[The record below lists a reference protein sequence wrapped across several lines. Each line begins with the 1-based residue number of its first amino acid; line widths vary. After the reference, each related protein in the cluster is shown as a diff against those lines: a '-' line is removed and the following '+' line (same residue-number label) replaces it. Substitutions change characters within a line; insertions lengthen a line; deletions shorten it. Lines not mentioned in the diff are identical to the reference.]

1 MRRSY
6 RYEGTDGLCGGY
18 SPYSSVTNLSRQ
30 DFIERNRLSV
40 DKLECHVE
48 CLILIG
54 TAIMSAALPGT
65 VAVAGTAAAAG
76 VAAAGS
82 LGVITATTAAIVGGA
97 AVIGGVAAIG
107 IAANQMGQSQGR
119 SEAYN
124 EMAGAVGT
132 TAVDNTVGGISETE
146 MRRRAAL
153 ANAKNN
159 MTNVLTGASSESSTA
174 PTVKS
179 TLGNTDL
186 ADSAVIGSTNL

>member
-6 RYEGTDGLCGGY
+6 RYEGTDGTCGVY
-18 SPYSSVTNLSRQ
+18 SPHASVTNLSRR

-65 VAVAGTAAAAG
+65 VAVGTAAAATG
-76 VAAAGS
+76 A
-82 LGVITATTAAIVGGA
+82 LGVITATTAAVVGGA
-97 AVIGGVAAIG
+97 AVIGGVAAVAVG
-107 IAANQMGQSQGR
+107 INAMGQAQGK
-119 SEAYN
+119 SAAYSD
-124 EMAGAVGT
+124 MAGSVGA

-153 ANAKNN
+153 ANAANN
-159 MTNVLTGASSESSTA
+159 MTNVLSGASSESSTN
-174 PTVKS
+174 PTVKT

-186 ADSAVIGSTNL
+186 SEQAVIGSTNL

>member
-65 VAVAGTAAAAG
+65 VAVGTAAAATG
-76 VAAAGS
+76 A
-82 LGVITATTAAIVGGA
+82 LGVITATTAAVVGGA

>member
-18 SPYSSVTNLSRQ
+18 SPHSSVTNLSRH

-40 DKLECHVE
+40 DKLECKVE
-48 CLILIG
+48 MLILVG

-65 VAVAGTAAAAG
+65 VAVGTAAAATG
-76 VAAAGS
+76 A
-82 LGVITATTAAIVGGA
+82 LGVITATTAAVVGGA

-124 EMAGAVGT
+124 EMAGAVGS
-132 TAVDNTVGGISETE
+132 TAIDNTVGGISETE

-174 PTVKS
+174 PTVKN

>member
-1 MRRSY
+1 MRKGN
-6 RYEGTDGLCGGY
+6 RYEGTDILWGGY
-18 SPYSSVTNLSRQ
+18 GHPSVTSLSRK
-30 DFIERNRLSV
+30 DFMERNRLSE

-54 TAIMSAALPGT
+54 TAIMSMAVPGT
-65 VAVAGTAAAAG
+65 VAVGTAA
-76 VAAAGS
+76 AAAGS

-97 AVIGGVAAIG
+97 AVIGGVAAVAVG
-107 IAANQMGQSQGR
+107 INAMGQAQGK

-124 EMAGAVGT
+124 DMAGAVGT
-132 TAVDNTVGGISETE
+132 TAVDNTVGGVSETE

-153 ANAKNN
+153 ANAANN
-159 MTNVLTGASSESSTA
+159 MTNVLSGASSASSTA

-186 ADSAVIGSTNL
+186 SETAVIGSTNL

>member
-1 MRRSY
+1 MRKSY

-18 SPYSSVTNLSRQ
+18 SPHSSVTNLSRQ

-40 DKLECHVE
+40 DKLECH
-48 CLILIG
+48 LQAIGLAIL
-54 TAIMSAALPGT
+54 SVLLPGT
-65 VAVAGTAAAAG
+65 VTTGG
-76 VAAAGS
+76 VAAATGA
-82 LGVITATTAAIVGGA
+82 LGVVTSTTATVVGGA
-97 AVIGGVAAIG
+97 AVIGGVAAGAVG
-107 IAANQMGQSQGR
+107 INAMGQAQGK

>member
-65 VAVAGTAAAAG
+65 VAVGTAAAATG
-76 VAAAGS
+76 AM
-82 LGVITATTAAIVGGA
+82 GVITATTAAIVGGA

-124 EMAGAVGT
+124 EMAGAVGAT
-132 TAVDNTVGGISETE
+132 EVDNTVGGISETE